1 MFNRFPRSSRNPA
14 QHITKSQKE
23 TQKQRDEL
31 IQEGRN
37 KEQERQRKEKAKQEN
52 NKKQRNKKNKE
63 ERNKKKLK
71 NMLSRSLNED
81 SQDIINK
88 LRNKIS
94 NILNG
99 SGSNK
104 PLEKL
109 NKIIVEVYKAYG
121 AVDEVCVI
129 VKKGIKT
136 LSETNRIEILA
147 KIKDYSRVTTKLNE
161 IVEKIKSIEKKVK
174 DYNKYKD
181 EIKKTVDKLSKNQDI
196 INKINYIDNKLLVDS
211 EGTIKNQIVDLKKLI
226 KKRLSKPNMWIP
238 PKGLEKIKNKDK
250 GLEKKVK
257 DLSELFND
265 SHSSLMSPIIDI
277 LDGPMKEIQKIKTK
291 SYKNSNKKNVTR
303 EISTRNYGTQTRN
316 PYRRG
321 GSKKSVK
328 INNSNIH
335 KYLNV
340 PKSYKFRKSSIERI
354 NKVKLNEYFTFR
366 RNRYKMN
373 KIIKKNINLAN
384 SFLNK

>member
-1 MFNRFPRSSRNPA
+1 MSSRFPRPRLSQISTQQRQQR
-14 QHITKSQKE
+14 QHGQQT
-23 TQKQRDEL
+23 TL
-31 IQEGRN
+31 N
-37 KEQERQRKEKAKQEN
+37 KKLNKLLEQRQRKEKAKQESE
-52 NKKQRNKKNKE
+52 KKERNKKNKE
-63 ERNKKKLK
+63 ERNKKKIK
-71 NMLSRSLNED
+71 NISSRSLNED

-88 LRNKIS
+88 LKYKIN
-94 NILNG
+94 NILK
-99 SGSNK
+99 GSNK
-104 PLEKL
+104 PLDKL
-109 NKIIVEVYKAYG
+109 NNIIVEIYKAYG

-129 VKKGIKT
+129 VKKSIKT
-136 LSETNRIEILA
+136 LSETNRNEILA

-161 IVEKIKSIEKKVK
+161 IVEKIKSIEKKVEN
-174 DYNKYKD
+174 YNKYKD
-181 EIKKTVDKLSKNQDI
+181 EINKTVKNLSKNQDI

-211 EGTIKNQIVDLKKLI
+211 EGTIKNQIDDLKKLI

-250 GLEKKVK
+250 GLEKKVT
-257 DLSELFND
+257 DLYNLFNE
-265 SHSSLMSPIIDI
+265 SQSSLMKPIIDI
-277 LDGPMKEIQKIKTK
+277 LDKPMEIIQNIKTK
-291 SYKNSNKKNVTR
+291 SFKNSNKNKS
-303 EISTRNYGTQTRN
+303 IRNYGTQTEN

-384 SFLNK
+384 SFLNN